1 MKLDPEVLRYM
12 TKEEF
17 RILTAVEMG
26 HKNHEFVPLP
36 LVESIAALK
45 RHSIRDVISTLCK
58 NKLLYRS
65 NQKYEGFK
73 LTYLGYDYLALH
85 AFVKRGAITG
95 VGGRMGVGKESDI
108 HLCRDEEGRVFVLKL
123 HRLGRISFRSI
134 KRNRD
139 YLQHRQHASWLYLAR
154 LAALKE
160 FSYLKALHAHK
171 FPVPEPVDVNRH
183 AVLMEHID
191 AIPFREVRELAHP
204 LVVLEKLMRL
214 IVRLAKAGLIHGDF
228 NEFNLLI
235 DDDEHVTVID
245 LPQVVS
251 IHHPNARLYFER
263 DVDCV
268 KRLFER
274 KFSIEVT
281 CAPSFD
287 DVLHDIAQ
295 TAKASQLAGE
305 EPDAGEV
312 TLGEVLKK
320 EDLRALDDAL
330 DVLRQQRDEEE
341 NGDEDEDEEDG
352 DEEDDGDEDEED
364 GDWNSGASGESA
376 NSCERDRSACRKAD
390 REARDSGDASGQEE
404 RDVSS
409 ESETDGKTRRQ
420 RSNQRDRRRP
430 GGPAS
435 GSSSGGSEAESSE
448 TDQTEATDERSS
460 EDEQE
465 PQQIPCYRPKLR
477 RHDPATVRKRVQQGG
492 KKKARQMRNAGRNK
506 NPERMK
512 AKMEAKSYY

>member
-26 HKNHEFVPLP
+26 HKNHEFVPFP

-73 LTYLGYDYLALH
+73 LTYLGYDFLALH
-85 AFVKRGAITG
+85 ALVKRGAITG

-108 HLCRDEEGRVFVLKL
+108 HLCRNADGRVFVLKL

-191 AIPFREVRELAHP
+191 AIPFREVRELANP
-204 LVVLEKLMRL
+204 LSVLEKLMRL
-214 IVRLAKAGLIHGDF
+214 IVRLLKAGLIHGDF

-235 DDDEHVTVID
+235 DDAEHVTVID

-263 DVDCV
+263 DVECV
-268 KRLFER
+268 RRLFER
-274 KFSIEVT
+274 KFSIKVT

-287 DVLHDIAQ
+287 DVLHDVAQ
-295 TAKASQLAGE
+295 AAKAAKAG
-305 EPDAGEV
+305 GEALEAETV
-312 TLGEVLKK
+312 SLGDVLKK
-320 EDLRALDDAL
+320 DELRALDDAL
-330 DVLRQQRDEEE
+330 EMMRQQRDEQQT
-341 NGDEDEDEEDG
+341 GEDEEEG
-352 DEEDDGDEDEED
+352 DAEEDEGEEDEGEEEEEE
-364 GDWNSGASGESA
+364 GKSGASDEEGELKHEGE
-376 NSCERDRSACRKAD
+376 CRVCRKKD
-390 REARDSGDASGQEE
+390 THNRLSSDESGAED
-404 RDVSS
+404 
-409 ESETDGKTRRQ
+409 ESEEESGSETERRTRRS
-420 RSNQRDRRRP
+420 RVERRRP
-430 GGPAS
+430 GGR
-435 GSSSGGSEAESSE
+435 SSGTSSGRVTTSVSSLLFEAEERCPSSPVEQSWIHQRQVLGSFIPYIPTWKRFFVVCYKDVNME
-448 TDQTEATDERSS
+448 TKYSF
-460 EDEQE
+460 
-465 PQQIPCYRPKLR
+465 LFLF
-477 RHDPATVRKRVQQGG
+477 
-492 KKKARQMRNAGRNK
+492 N
-506 NPERMK
+506 
-512 AKMEAKSYY
+512 